1 MRTYSEAEVADIIA
15 RAAERQAESAR
26 EPAREGLTLDE
37 IERLGAEAGLDPADL
52 RAAAAEI
59 DTAGRTL
66 AREASQTKTHVV
78 VERWLDGP
86 LTQAGWEDAVVEM
99 QDAFGADMAAFGMGG
114 GSGEKQIGQ
123 AFEWIHTSGLGIQ
136 TKVLASP
143 RGDRTRLRMT
153 QLVGLG
159 STRAEGIIYGSVAGI
174 FAAFLA
180 FLLAAGLDLS
190 SVVGPALVLAT
201 LVLGTAVAIPATTAL
216 DRRWRAKKLD
226 ALGALADR
234 VAPVLVAPGLAEGA
248 DPVLEALPEPTL
260 ETSAE
265 GPLRDAFE
273 RLEGDAE
280 APAVER
286 RRDRA

>member
-1 MRTYSEAEVADIIA
+1 MRTYTEAEVRPTSSP

-26 EPAREGLTLDE
+26 EPTREGLTLDE

-52 RAAAAEI
+52 RAAASEI
-59 DTAGRTL
+59 DAAGRTL
-66 AREASQTKTHVV
+66 AREASQTVTHVV

-86 LTQAGWEDAVVEM
+86 LTQAGWEDAVAEL
-99 QDAFGADMAAFGMGG
+99 QDAFGADMAAFGLGG
-114 GSGEKQIGQ
+114 GQKQVGQ
-123 AFEWIHTSGLGIQ
+123 AFEWSHTSGLGIQ

-190 SVVGPALVLAT
+190 SVVGPVLVLAT

-265 GPLRDAFE
+265 APLRDAFE